1 MGTLYRQTAKVYR
14 WFCLVD
20 AIVRGLHCRAQ
31 DRVTGSFVGKYF
43 RIDKSGHEDEIPG
56 TTITKEIRAGLITFA
71 TMAYIIAVNSSV
83 LAETGGNCVCDDMI
97 DHCRNDLVYA
107 ACKTDFKHDLIQST
121 ALLAGFSSIAFGL
134 FTNMPVALAP
144 GMGVNAYF
152 AYQVVGWH
160 GTGNVSYSLA
170 LTAVFVEGLI
180 FLLLSFLGMR
190 QWLMKAIPT
199 TIKVA
204 SGVGIGMFL
213 TIVGLSYSVGI
224 GAITGGKNTPL
235 ALAGCPPENLVDG
248 VCATGIMTNP
258 TMWLGFL
265 LGGIFVA
272 VMMAY
277 RCKFAIVIGI
287 ALVTIV
293 SWPRGTSITYFPST
307 PEGDE
312 RFDFFK
318 QVVAFRPVN
327 NLAFAHDWNITGA
340 AGTHFCLALFT
351 FLYVDI
357 VDCTATLAAMARLSS
372 TSDEAGNFPRS
383 TAAYCTDAT
392 FISVGTFFGCAPVT
406 AFIES
411 AAGIMS
417 GGRTG
422 ITAMSTGVC
431 FLVASFFTPIFAS
444 IPPWATGS
452 ALILIGCTMISQI
465 KEINWKYHGDAI
477 PSFVTFVMMPLTYS
491 VAYGL
496 IAGMFTYVV
505 LNTTIWLV
513 LQVTRSPPE
522 GYYEK
527 EVHRWHIGEEDL
539 PAWMRKLIDWFY
551 ELRYHLGYRRRQ
563 QQGLNNPKEGIEMAV
578 RNNPYRE
585 GRGATNV
592 SIVGIP
598 ADLRAQINRFI

>member
-1 MGTLYRQTAKVYR
+1 MG
-14 WFCLVD
+14 
-20 AIVRGLHCRAQ
+20 
-31 DRVTGSFVGKYF
+31 YF
-43 RIDKSGHEDEIPG
+43 HS
-56 TTITKEIRAGLITFA
+56 
-71 TMAYIIAVNSSV
+71 
-83 LAETGGNCVCDDMI
+83 
-97 DHCRNDLVYA
+97 
-107 ACKTDFKHDLIQST
+107 
-121 ALLAGFSSIAFGL
+121 
-134 FTNMPVALAP
+134 P

-258 TMWLGFL
+258 TVSRPTCSGLGRSSSDWNDLDVAWFPPWRHFRRCHDGIQVQVRNCDRHRPRNHRLLAVSLLSPHPPHFL
-265 LGGIFVA
+265 IISNCAHSSF
-272 VMMAY
+272 
-277 RCKFAIVIGI
+277 C
-287 ALVTIV
+287 
-293 SWPRGTSITYFPST
+293 SRGTSITYFPAT
-307 PEGDE
+307 PDGDE

-452 ALILIGCTMISQI
+452 ALILVSNGLLILLLFTRLINPGFQIGCTMISQI

-496 IAGMFTYVV
+496 IA
-505 LNTTIWLV
+505 
-513 LQVTRSPPE
+513 
-522 GYYEK
+522 
-527 EVHRWHIGEEDL
+527 
-539 PAWMRKLIDWFY
+539 
-551 ELRYHLGYRRRQ
+551 
-563 QQGLNNPKEGIEMAV
+563 
-578 RNNPYRE
+578 
-585 GRGATNV
+585 
-592 SIVGIP
+592 
-598 ADLRAQINRFI
+598 